1 MLHPMREKPW
11 TPPPA
16 TEPDA
21 RQAAVEVCRQWYLAY
36 GGPLYSYLR
45 FHLPSADLAE
55 DLTAEVFLRALKSYE
70 RFNPSSASPRPWLF
84 RIAQNALRDYHRQA
98 KRRQVLPMA
107 AMRDL
112 QCDAPSPEER
122 LLWEEEVAGLLA
134 GMAELP
140 VKDREVIGLCYGSEL
155 SMEEAGEI
163 LGLSA
168 AATRTRLWRALGRL
182 RRILSR

>member
-1 MLHPMREKPW
+1 MLKKPW
-11 TPPPA
+11 APKPPA
-16 TEPDA
+16 DPDA
-21 RQAAVEVCRQWYLAY
+21 KQAAVEVCRQWYLAY
-36 GGPLYSYLR
+36 GGALYSYLR

-55 DLTAEVFLRALKSYE
+55 DLTAEVFLRALKAYH
-70 RFNPSSASPRPWLF
+70 RFNPSSGSPRPWLF
-84 RIAQNALRDYHRQA
+84 RIAQNALRDHHRQA

-134 GMAELP
+134 AVAELP

-155 SMEEAGEI
+155 SMGEAGEI

-182 RRILSR
+182 RGVLSR

>member
-1 MLHPMREKPW
+1 MLHTMREKPW
-11 TPPPA
+11 APKPA
-16 TEPDA
+16 TELDA
-21 RQAAVEVCRQWYLAY
+21 RQAAVEVCREWYLEY
-36 GGPLYSYLR
+36 CGPLYSYLR

-55 DLTAEVFLRALKSYE
+55 ELTAEVFLRALKAYD
-70 RFNPSSASPRPWLF
+70 RFNPSSGSPRPWRF

-98 KRRQVLPMA
+98 KRRQMLSMA

-112 QCDAPSPEER
+112 QCDAPSPDER

-140 VKDREVIGLCYGSEL
+140 VRDREVIGLCYGSEL
-155 SMEEAGEI
+155 SMEDAGEI

-168 AATRTRLWRALGRL
+168 AATRTRLWRALRRL
-182 RRILSR
+182 RGILSR

>member
-1 MLHPMREKPW
+1 MLHPVREKSGAPKSL
-11 TPPPA
+11 
-16 TEPDA
+16 TEPDGG
-21 RQAAVEVCRQWYLAY
+21 QAAVEVCREWYLAY

-55 DLTAEVFLRALKSYE
+55 DLTAEVFLRALKAYD
-70 RFNPSSASPRPWLF
+70 RFNPSSGSPRPWLF
-84 RIAQNALRDYHRQA
+84 RIAQNALRDYHRQT
-98 KRRQVLPMA
+98 KRRQLLSMA

-112 QCDAPSPEER
+112 QCGAPSPEER

-140 VKDREVIGLCYGSEL
+140 VRDREVIGLCYGSEL
-155 SMEEAGEI
+155 SMEDAGEI

-168 AATRTRLWRALGRL
+168 AATRTRLWRALRRL
-182 RRILSR
+182 

>member
-1 MLHPMREKPW
+1 MLHLMLEKPGAAK
-11 TPPPA
+11 PS
-16 TEPDA
+16 
-21 RQAAVEVCRQWYLAY
+21 RQSNAGQSAQEVCRQWYQTY
-36 GGPLYSYLR
+36 GGVLYSYLR

-55 DLTAEVFLRALKSYE
+55 DLTAEVFLRALRAYDHFDPLSG
-70 RFNPSSASPRPWLF
+70 SPRPWLF

-98 KRRQVLPMA
+98 KRRCVLPMA

-112 QCDAPSPEER
+112 QCSAPSPEER

-134 GMAELP
+134 GIAELP
-140 VKDREVIGLCYGSEL
+140 VKDRQVIGLCYGSEL

-182 RRILSR
+182 RGILGG

>member
-1 MLHPMREKPW
+1 MLHTMREKPRA
-11 TPPPA
+11 PKPA
-16 TEPDA
+16 TEPDG
-21 RQAAVEVCRQWYLAY
+21 RQAAVEVCREWYLAY

-55 DLTAEVFLRALKSYE
+55 DLSAEVFLRALKACD
-70 RFNPSSASPRPWLF
+70 RFDPSSGSPRPWLF

-98 KRRQVLPMA
+98 KRRQVLSMA

-112 QCDAPSPEER
+112 HCDAPSPEER

-155 SMEEAGEI
+155 SMEDAGEI

-168 AATRTRLWRALGRL
+168 AATRTRLWRALRRL
-182 RRILSR
+182 RGILSR

>member
-1 MLHPMREKPW
+1 MPPHMLDPRSAG
-11 TPPPA
+11 PA
-16 TEPDA
+16 QPVDSEDTAEG
-21 RQAAVEVCRQWYLAY
+21 VCRQWYQAY
-36 GGPLYSYLR
+36 GEPLYSYLR

-55 DLTAEVFLRALKSYE
+55 DLAAEVFLRALNAYD
-70 RFNPSSASPRPWLF
+70 RFDPSSGSPRPWLF

-98 KRRQVLPMA
+98 KRRRVLPMA

-140 VKDREVIGLCYGSEL
+140 VKDREVIGLCYGSDL

-163 LGLSA
+163 LGVSP

-182 RRILSR
+182 RGILSR